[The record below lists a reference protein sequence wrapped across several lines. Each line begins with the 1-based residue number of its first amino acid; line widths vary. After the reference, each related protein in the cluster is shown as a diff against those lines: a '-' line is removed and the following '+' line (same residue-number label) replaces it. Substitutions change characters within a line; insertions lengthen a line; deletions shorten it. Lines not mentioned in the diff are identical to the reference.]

1 MNQVAAYDP
10 ETGELAPTTG
20 PSPSMVSALVKAEI
34 DQQIATAHAYPRSI
48 TKVNRNVLSL
58 VTMSEAA
65 AEECGYAL
73 PRGDKP
79 ILGPSIR
86 LAEIVASQWGNCRI
100 GARVVHVDR
109 FEKYIEA
116 EGVFHDL
123 ETNTATTA
131 RVRRRITD
139 RHGRLYNDD
148 MIVVTGNAA
157 CSIAKR
163 NAILAGVPK
172 AVWQGAYDA
181 ALKLLKGDVKTLPE
195 RRAEAFKQFAAFGV
209 KPEHIYAVLDV
220 EGQEDIGLDQLVTLG
235 AMVKAIKEGQEQV
248 ETYFP
253 NLGKVSAGAG
263 QAGGASDQKKGT
275 AEKLADI
282 GKGKADETKKPDA
295 DGEGDDDTPVTDQQ
309 AAAALAQGREARKAG
324 RKQAACPQSVR
335 ASQRLFDCWMEGW
348 AEADEEIARK
358 NREDAEAG
366 GE

>member
-1 MNQVAAYDP
+1 MSQVAAYDP
-10 ETGELAPTTG
+10 ETGELPATTG

-58 VTMSEAA
+58 VTMSGAA

-131 RVRRRITD
+131 RVRRRISGSN
-139 RHGRLYNDD
+139 GRLYNDD

-172 AVWQGAYDA
+172 AIWQGAYEA
-181 ALKLLKGDVKTLPE
+181 AIKLLKGDVKTLPE

-209 KPEHIYAVLDV
+209 KPEHIYAALGV
-220 EGQEDIGLDQLVTLG
+220 EGQEDISLDQLVTLG
-235 AMVKAIKEGQEQV
+235 AMVRAIKEGQEQV

-253 NLGKVSAGAG
+253 NLGKTQASGTQAGAG
-263 QAGGASDQKKGT
+263 AEKKGT

-282 GKGKADETKKPDA
+282 GKGKAEEQKQPESDDEDP
-295 DGEGDDDTPVTDQQ
+295 PVTDEQ
-309 AAAALAQGREARKAG
+309 AAAALAQGRDARKAG
-324 RKQAACPQSVR
+324 RKQAACPQSIR

-348 AEADEEIARK
+348 AEADEEIARQ
-358 NREDAEAG
+358 NREDAE